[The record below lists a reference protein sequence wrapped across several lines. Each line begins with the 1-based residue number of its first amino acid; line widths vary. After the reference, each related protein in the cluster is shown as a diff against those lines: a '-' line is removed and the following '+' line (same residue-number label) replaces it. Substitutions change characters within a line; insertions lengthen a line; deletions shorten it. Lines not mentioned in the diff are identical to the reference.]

1 MIQTANRLTHAID
14 YFTDLIGRTVS
25 WLTIAMVI
33 TMLTVVVTRYFLQIG
48 SIALQ
53 ESVTYLHAAV
63 FLLGIGYTLQHGGHV
78 RVDIFYRN
86 FSVKRKAVVDLVGGI
101 LFLLPV
107 SGLIFYASWDY
118 VMASWAIGETSAEN
132 NGLPFVYVLKTLM
145 LLMPATLLLQGIAEI
160 LKNAIRLNGQANLNE
175 PEDGHNISASQQ
187 PVV

>member
-33 TMLTVVVTRYFLQIG
+33 AMLTVVVTRYFLQIG

-86 FSVKRKAVVDLVGGI
+86 FSVKRKAMVDLVGSI

-107 SGLIFYASWDY
+107 SCLIFYTSWDY
-118 VMASWAIGETSAEN
+118 VIASWAIRETSAEN
-132 NGLPFVYVLKTLM
+132 SGLSFTYVLKTLM
-145 LLMPATLLLQGIAEI
+145 LLMPAILLLQGIAEI
-160 LKNAIRLNGQANLNE
+160 LKNAIRLIGQVD
-175 PEDGHNISASQQ
+175 PEDIEGFSSNADNHEPIL
-187 PVV
+187 